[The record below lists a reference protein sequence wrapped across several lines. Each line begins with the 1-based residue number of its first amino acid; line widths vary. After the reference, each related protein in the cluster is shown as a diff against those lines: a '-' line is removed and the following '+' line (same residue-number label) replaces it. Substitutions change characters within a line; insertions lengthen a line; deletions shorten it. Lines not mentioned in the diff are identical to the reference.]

1 MGRAIDW
8 REQEV
13 RCEKMCFNGM
23 QEFRWEATKIHRKK
37 RKGFKS
43 KSPLRLFRFKRLR
56 FLK

>member
-23 QEFRWEATKIHRKK
+23 QEFRWEGTKMHSKK
-37 RKGFKS
+37 RKEARFKSEPPLRLSGFKS
-43 KSPLRLFRFKRLR
+43 LR
-56 FLK
+56 F

>member
-23 QEFRWEATKIHRKK
+23 QEFRWEGTEIHRKK
-37 RKGFKS
+37 RG
-43 KSPLRLFRFKRLR
+43 P